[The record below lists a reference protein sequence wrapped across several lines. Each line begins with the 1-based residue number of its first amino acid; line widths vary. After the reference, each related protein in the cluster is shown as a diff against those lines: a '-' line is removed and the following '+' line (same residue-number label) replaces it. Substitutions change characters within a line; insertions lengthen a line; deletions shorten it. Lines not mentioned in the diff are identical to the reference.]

1 MKNILGNAGGN
12 IAIAMLLVITGAMS
26 GITMAGMAFR
36 DTMATMSEMED
47 IQCVHFLRTEADR
60 GAAYLE
66 IAAKKDPDI
75 IGGIRTPERRIGM
88 SGSDFKKTYIMQSLV
103 NKEKEESDVAVAEVG
118 GHLEASGTGAS
129 ISYYQVRLLL

>member
-47 IQCVHFLRTEADR
+47 IQCVHFLRTEAGR
-60 GAAYLE
+60 GAAYLA
-66 IAAKKDPDI
+66 IAAKREDRK
-75 IGGIRTPERRIGM
+75 
-88 SGSDFKKTYIMQSLV
+88 SV
-103 NKEKEESDVAVAEVG
+103 V
-118 GHLEASGTGAS
+118 
-129 ISYYQVRLLL
+129 